1 MPSKQELAEERTDY
15 AEDRTILA
23 NERTFAGWIRTGVA
37 SAALGLGFQ
46 AIFRAV
52 EPTWL
57 AKLGATVF
65 ILIAVA
71 VFYLAWR
78 KSCNLARR
86 MDAHTAEPLSHIEFG
101 AIALMFS
108 AGSVLLGAMLWFI

>member
-23 NERTFAGWIRTGVA
+23 NERTFAGWMRTGVA

-52 EPTWL
+52 EPTWV
-57 AKLGATVF
+57 AKLGASVF
-65 ILIAVA
+65 ILIAVV

-78 KSCNLARR
+78 KSCSLARR
-86 MDAHTAEPLSHIEFG
+86 MDAHTAEPLSHIEYGTITLLFG
-101 AIALMFS
+101 TGTILL
-108 AGSVLLGAMLWFI
+108 GVLLWII